1 MMTRRF
7 RSTLRIS
14 AGFTLLEV
22 LVALFVLSLGLLGL
36 AGLQTLGIKF
46 NQQSYQR
53 TQAVILAYDMFDRM
67 RANPVGKKDGLYDS
81 VSYSDEPSDPACE
94 SKGCSVTQR
103 QQADVHQWKQ
113 AVKQLLSEGKAQIE
127 TNAATSVRTI
137 TIQWKENDLPMQL
150 VVEAEV

>member
-1 MMTRRF
+1 MKQGSHT
-7 RSTLRIS
+7 TLKIS

-67 RANPVGKKDGLYDS
+67 RANPVGKIEGLYDD
-81 VSYSDEPSDPACE
+81 VSYTDEPSDPACE
-94 SKGCSVTQR
+94 SKGCSVAER
-103 QQADVHQWKQ
+103 RQADVHQWKQ
-113 AVKQLLSEGKAQIE
+113 SVKQTLSEGKAKIE
-127 TNAATSVRTI
+127 TDATTSVRTI
-137 TIQWKENDLPMQL
+137 TIEWKENDLPMQL

>member
-1 MMTRRF
+1 MTRGF
-7 RSTLRIS
+7 QSTSRTS

-67 RANPVGKKDGLYDS
+67 RANPVGKAAGLYDD
-81 VSYSDEPSDPACE
+81 VPYTDEPSDPACE
-94 SKGCSVTQR
+94 SKGCSVTER
-103 QQADVHQWKQ
+103 READVHQWKQ
-113 AVKQLLSEGKAQIE
+113 SVKQTLSEGKAKIE
-127 TNAATSVRTI
+127 TNTTTSVRTI
-137 TIQWKENDLPMQL
+137 TIEWKENDLPMRL